1 MQHVRGRK
9 PIEFDLAINGGK
21 PIRGAWL
28 PYGKQSVCQLD
39 IDAVVS
45 TLRSDWLTQGPVVK
59 QFEEI
64 VADYLGVRYAAA
76 VSSGTAALHA
86 AYKSLNIET
95 GDFIITAPITFAA
108 TSNAAVYLGA
118 RPLYADVDPSTG
130 LISTASI
137 RTLLESKF
145 GPKVKA
151 IVAIDFAGM
160 PCNYDEIEQLAA
172 EFGTELIIDA
182 AHSLGSRYGSRKGAF
197 AGGLSILSFHPVKS
211 ITCGEG
217 GMVLTNSESL
227 YEKICLF
234 RAHGIQKTSALLHR
248 PEGPWSYEMEDLGYN
263 YRLSE
268 MQAALGASQMNSIE
282 GFISRRREIAAF
294 YREKLEGNRYFE
306 CLVEPNYGRSAL
318 HLFPILIKKKP
329 FAECRRFVFEALVA
343 ENIGVQV
350 HYIPTYRM
358 PYYSGLLPDD
368 WAQKC
373 PNAEEFYSREISLP
387 IFPAMSDQDAN
398 DVIDAL
404 SKISLWLEKST
415 L

>member
-1 MQHVRGRK
+1 
-9 PIEFDLAINGGK
+9 
-21 PIRGAWL
+21 
-28 PYGKQSVCQLD
+28 
-39 IDAVVS
+39 
-45 TLRSDWLTQGPVVK
+45 VK